1 MNLRLG
7 RYVIGAGILLTLA
20 GTAQA
25 VPVAADINI
34 LGGAVYNDRVGNSR
48 FFFGAN
54 NDFMMPGDGKQ
65 NPAIIGPGNH
75 DGCILR

>member
-34 LGGAVYNDRVGNSR
+34 LAACRTTAVQMG
-48 FFFGAN
+48 
-54 NDFMMPGDGKQ
+54 
-65 NPAIIGPGNH
+65 
-75 DGCILR
+75 